1 MWHFMEGSMQPFVQ
15 ISHEELTQLR
25 ERLKTLDEE
34 RSILLGSIRFIED
47 RFAASANSTDQQPAP
62 NVADAADS
70 AQPDDVADLED
81 LPPEALETLGLSEA
95 VLEIAHKYR
104 RPMKA
109 KGYMACL
116 PKVGFNR
123 EVEYQNVYNALVRM
137 SKKKRLTRTA
147 DAKFFLPNDGKSSGN
162 GSAQFRR

>member
-1 MWHFMEGSMQPFVQ
+1 MSHFMEGSMQPFVQ

-25 ERLKTLDEE
+25 ERLKALEEE
-34 RSILLGSIRFIED
+34 RSILLGSIRFIEE
-47 RFAASANSTDQQPAP
+47 RFAAPHDLSQREPNIAAPST
-62 NVADAADS
+62 S

-95 VLEIAHKYR
+95 VLEIARKYR

-123 EVEYQNVYNALVRM
+123 EVEHQNVYNALVRM

-147 DAKFFLPNDGKSSGN
+147 DAKFSLPDDGKSSWN
-162 GSAQFRR
+162 GSAQLRR